1 MIDGFSKP
9 KLSKSRKFQNLIMT
23 PVSFH
28 HNYRTTRNNLEI
40 VATFFSRN
48 SILPQL
54 RFEFSWS
61 RNSSSIFTAKMYI
74 FVSYCKFISWKS
86 FEYGKKK
93 KRKER
98 TKFSFQCLLCDL
110 HGTMRSMYSGRNFRT
125 LILSLSIF
133 LHTHT
138 HKIFVFSAIGS
149 KELPLFQLLLTRI
162 DFIFPSFFFFF
173 FWLFICR
180 NCEVSG
186 SWIGARALNDHAIVS
201 TLLKNISP

>member
-61 RNSSSIFTAKMYI
+61 RNCSSIFTAKMYI

-93 KRKER
+93 KKER

-138 HKIFVFSAIGS
+138 QNLCFFCDWLKRIASFSTTPYEDRLYI
-149 KELPLFQLLLTRI
+149 PF
-162 DFIFPSFFFFF
+162 FFFFF

>member
-23 PVSFH
+23 PVFITIIGQQETISKLLQLSFLVI
-28 HNYRTTRNNLEI
+28 R
-40 VATFFSRN
+40 FFRN
-48 SILPQL
+48 SVSNFRDREIAAAFLQQ
-54 RFEFSWS
+54 RYTFSFLIA
-61 RNSSSIFTAKMYI
+61 NSFRENRLNM
-74 FVSYCKFISWKS
+74 V
-86 FEYGKKK
+86 KK
-93 KRKER
+93 R

-162 DFIFPSFFFFF
+162 DFIFLSFFFFLAF
-173 FWLFICR
+173 VFVEIAKCQVLEW
-180 NCEVSG
+180 
-186 SWIGARALNDHAIVS
+186 ARKL
-201 TLLKNISP
+201 